1 LLVQFGVGRPWEST
15 ETGATGYMLN
25 HYAGYSPKVDKIDK
39 KTTIWVPHKDTT
51 YKGSNYQGINEFHMQ
66 LLEGRTFDKLMSYC
80 VKEYAKSEINK
91 KSKKS
96 SKKSKN

>member
-25 HYAGYSPKVDKIDK
+25 HYAGYSPKVDKVDK

-51 YKGSNYQGINEFHMQ
+51 YKGSNY
-66 LLEGRTFDKLMSYC
+66 
-80 VKEYAKSEINK
+80 
-91 KSKKS
+91 
-96 SKKSKN
+96 